1 MADTSDMSRSDSQTP
16 KSSKS
21 DSELIRK
28 RDPYYIHPSDNPG
41 AQIVVNLLT
50 LGNYLIWSRS
60 IRIALKAKNKL
71 GFIDG
76 SLLPPVDTMSDEFL
90 RWSDADSMV
99 TAWILHSMTKDLM
112 EAYMFSPSARDLWL
126 ELEEKFG
133 VSDKSVVFSLG
144 KQLNQIIQGNDSLAL
159 YSNKQKKLM
168 DELNCLSPKSPCI
181 CNGCTCGGYKKLH
194 DKVESN
200 DTMTFLYGLNE
211 SYDSIVS
218 TILLMEPMPS
228 YNKVYSLVARIEKQR
243 SLGMSNAVS
252 SSIDAS
258 ALAVKVPEPSK
269 NGGDS
274 GKRREYVKKSDRY
287 CNFCNKSG
295 HMEDA
300 CFKKHGYPEWFE
312 KYKTKKSGQNTTLAV
327 ANGEGSSQSK
337 GMDSS
342 QIAQL
347 IQMELKK
354 LVSKKGGT
362 EESPVNASYFAD
374 FAGNITLSS
383 STYIQ
388 GSDKWVIDSGASSHV
403 TGNVHFLTD
412 IRLVRGLNTVT
423 LPDGSVK
430 YVSSVGTVCLS
441 DAFQL
446 KNVLYVPDFRY
457 NLISVSKLVCDSSIQ
472 VKFHSS
478 GCVMQDLLNDRIIAT
493 GFLEKNLY
501 ILSRMLQCNSSLVS
515 LHDVNTNVNNVSQLS
530 DVHKPDLWHV
540 RLGHPS
546 TKTLEQLSFITKHVD
561 SDYKGYKLF
570 DLLTEEL
577 FVSRDVQFCEDIF
590 PFQGKPLLPEV
601 VVPTPHVFVEDE
613 DFSFLPVS
621 QNSSKSQSDMSPV
634 SDSLVS
640 SPSES
645 EKSVSSTSVPIAQE
659 VSTASQQPEV
669 VVRASTRV
677 KKPPDWMKNY
687 VTCTI
692 PHSSS
697 HSPKAFPYVTPNCF
711 SNNYLIFL
719 TNMSQEVLFEVAME
733 LVENGT
739 VVNHPCSGPV
749 QRIRDLMKRN
759 WDVILVHAF
768 REANRA
774 ADFMAKLSHK
784 LTESLHCFDY
794 PHERLSFIL
803 ADDLSGHLMPRLC
816 VS

>member
-1 MADTSDMSRSDSQTP
+1 MEDTSEMSRSGSQAP

-28 RDPYYIHPSDNPG
+28 RDPYYIYPSDNPG

-243 SLGMSNAVS
+243 SLGMSNAAS

-327 ANGEGSSQSK
+327 TNGEGSSQSK

-430 YVSSVGTVCLS
+430 YVSSVGTVRLS
-441 DAFQL
+441 DALQL
-446 KNVLYVPDFRY
+446 KNVLFVPDFRY
-457 NLISVSKLVCDSSIQ
+457 NLIFVSKLVCDSSIQ
-472 VKFHSS
+472 VKFHSY

-561 SDYKGYKLF
+561 LLTGKLPKYTVFKTFGCLAYTTNLLPHKNKFDERAKKCLFLGYAADYKGYKLF

-590 PFQGKPLLPEV
+590 PFQGQPLLPEV

-613 DFSFLPVS
+613 DFSSLPVS
-621 QNSSKSQSDMSPV
+621 QNSSESQSDTSPV

-645 EKSVSSTSVPIAQE
+645 EKSVSSTIVPIAQE
-659 VSTASQQPEV
+659 VSPASQQPEV
-669 VVRASTRV
+669 VVVR
-677 KKPPDWMKNY
+677 K
-687 VTCTI
+687 
-692 PHSSS
+692 
-697 HSPKAFPYVTPNCF
+697 
-711 SNNYLIFL
+711 
-719 TNMSQEVLFEVAME
+719 
-733 LVENGT
+733 
-739 VVNHPCSGPV
+739 
-749 QRIRDLMKRN
+749 
-759 WDVILVHAF
+759 
-768 REANRA
+768 
-774 ADFMAKLSHK
+774 
-784 LTESLHCFDY
+784 
-794 PHERLSFIL
+794 
-803 ADDLSGHLMPRLC
+803 
-816 VS
+816 